1 VHTGVAVCTVL
12 STHTDP
18 IEAIAIQVAE
28 VRAVAVLINAIVGD
42 LLRSRERRR
51 VSIVAVR
58 TASGTHMPIPI
69 HIIQVCTAAV
79 LINAIVGDLLRSRER
94 RRVPV
99 IAVDKR
105 GEAVTV
111 HICGRAIVCICVRIV
126 SRIVPVR
133 RSTV

>member
-28 VRAVAVLINAIVGD
+28 VRAV
-42 LLRSRERRR
+42 
-51 VSIVAVR
+51 
-58 TASGTHMPIPI
+58 
-69 HIIQVCTAAV
+69 AV